1 MLTTKTGLSVP
12 VTSQSKERYSASRP
26 SQKMGPEKVV
36 QRDFWG
42 KDSAFA
48 PWETSLAELVVEN
61 QYITH
66 FVTLLD

>member
-1 MLTTKTGLSVP
+1 
-12 VTSQSKERYSASRP
+12 
-26 SQKMGPEKVV
+26 MGPEKVV